1 MESHLETKQI
11 KISTVAIQTCWPV
24 GKKRRWRLHSAVSKA
39 RDLRNASN
47 WPSRSN
53 WQRKIAIWGF
63 RIIFWPRKTKKAIF
77 WSLFTICLPI
87 LDLFGWGGTPK
98 VVEITSKQSKIRR
111 ECCLTVCLY
120 QTFIMESHFRIFGPF
135 LGRKR
140 PKKSFFCPIF
150 GASGSPVFPGQ
161 VRDHLRWFS
170 GCPSQEL
177 RFEGSWSDVGPTVPE
192 IWPFAQ
198 KLFLSAKGQNSTFPK
213 WWFYHFGA
221 GGPAR
226 VVQITWNNSKW
237 AASDA
242 YPVVWIKLLFWNHI
256 LMI

>member
-98 VVEITSKQSKIRR
+98 VVEITSKQLKLRR
-111 ECCLTVCLY
+111 EWCLTVCLY
-120 QTFIMESHFRIFGPF
+120 QTLILKSHLEIKISTVAILTCWPVEQKRRIQASFC
-135 LGRKR
+135 RV
-140 PKKSFFCPIF
+140 KSYRL
-150 GASGSPVFPGQ
+150 A
-161 VRDHLRWFS
+161 
-170 GCPSQEL
+170 
-177 RFEGSWSDVGPTVPE
+177 EGGKMT
-192 IWPFAQ
+192 
-198 KLFLSAKGQNSTFPK
+198 L
-213 WWFYHFGA
+213 
-221 GGPAR
+221 
-226 VVQITWNNSKW
+226 
-237 AASDA
+237 
-242 YPVVWIKLLFWNHI
+242 
-256 LMI
+256 